1 MTDQHNLESVVARIA
16 RMEEYMD
23 ALENALR
30 LGLALD
36 TPEMQEKIRLLADY
50 MDSGLWLQDY
60 ERDERGEFPP
70 TLKRGV
76 LSEDGL
82 YNLLTEIKTPEG

>member
-1 MTDQHNLESVVARIA
+1 MTDQHNLESILARIA

>member
-1 MTDQHNLESVVARIA
+1 MTDQQNMESILARIA

-30 LGLALD
+30 LCLALD

-50 MDSGLWLQDY
+50 MDSGLWPQDY

-82 YNLLTEIKTPEG
+82 YNLLAEIKIPEA

>member
-1 MTDQHNLESVVARIA
+1 MTDQHNLESILARIA

-60 ERDERGEFPP
+60 ERDERGEFPS